1 MASLCES
8 LSPDLKKVLRR
19 LKLGQMQA
27 TLPERLVLARQRKMP
42 HEDFLLQVLADECG
56 RRDQLS
62 AQTRAHKG
70 KLDPTMVLEAWDDT
84 AEVTYDHA
92 LWGELCTLRFLDSHH
107 GVLLLGPVGVGKTF
121 LANALGHIAC
131 RRGRSVLMSR
141 TDTLLRELKAAR
153 LDNSYDQEVRRIITV
168 DLLILDDF
176 ALDSM
181 DAVESRDVYDIIVE
195 RHRRGSIIVTSNR
208 EPSEWLVMMADPI
221 KAQSAIDRLA
231 NSAYE
236 LIVEGKSYRERQKP
250 TVTP

>member
-27 TLPERLVLARQRKMP
+27 TLPERLALARQRKMP
-42 HEDFLLQVLADECG
+42 HEDFLLQVLADECE
-56 RRDQLS
+56 RRDRIS
-62 AQTRAHKG
+62 ADTRAHKG
-70 KLDPTMVLEAWDDT
+70 KLDPTMVLEVWDDT
-84 AEVTYDHA
+84 AEVTYDRA

-131 RRGRSVLMSR
+131 RRGRTVLMSR
-141 TDTLLRELKAAR
+141 TDILLKELKAAR
-153 LDNSYDQEVRRIITV
+153 LDNSYDQEVRRIISV

-176 ALDSM
+176 ALDAM
-181 DAVESRDVYDIIVE
+181 DVIESRDMYDIIVE
-195 RHRRGSIIVTSNR
+195 RHRRGSIIITSNR
-208 EPSEWLVMMADPI
+208 EPQEWLAMMADPI

-236 LIVEGKSYRERQKP
+236 LVVEGKSYRMRQKP
-250 TVTP
+250 TVTR